1 MENFQTK
8 LLNNLLLQISKLRK
22 ENKDK
27 KKDDIVLMSEK
38 YNKKNEYFY
47 LEVLLIEMLPMKSSS
62 SFIYKNYM
70 FPNLSPQE
78 IFIKYLKGNDNNI
91 MKNYRDLILYDTGNI
106 DLFNMV
112 TPNLTK
118 NVWYLEKDLRAN
130 RLLKVFCIMNLTDM
144 KKMLKTC
151 PITNICLC
159 PSQFKIDDPQFFI
172 NIINNLDNKKK
183 KCFDFIPYLRNYSK
197 HYTINSNAVYYLHGD
212 IKKIDSNCFD

>member
-1 MENFQTK
+1 MEHFQTK
-8 LLNNLLLQISKLRK
+8 LLNNLLLQISQLRK
-22 ENKDK
+22 ENKEK
-27 KKDDIVLMSEK
+27 GKDDIVLMSEK

-47 LEVLLIEMLPMKSSS
+47 LKLLLIEMLPKSS

-78 IFIKYLKGNDNNI
+78 IFIKYLKGINNNI
-91 MKNYRDLILYDTGNI
+91 MKNYRDLILYSTGNI

-112 TPNLTK
+112 TPNLTN

-144 KKMLKTC
+144 KKMLKMC

-159 PSQFKIDDPQFFI
+159 PSQFNINDPQSFI
-172 NIINNLDNKKK
+172 DIINKLDKKKK

-212 IKKIDSNCFD
+212 IMKIDSNCFD